1 MPYVPYSLMASM
13 LSQRPY
19 QILGPEATEH
29 VIEEVT
35 CTLQEG
41 WCSHALS
48 FTVHMGMG

>member
-1 MPYVPYSLMASM
+1 MYLLYSLMASL
-13 LSQRPY
+13 LSQRPH

-29 VIEEVT
+29 VTEEVT
-35 CTLQEG
+35 CTLQEF